1 MAELVYALASGASG
15 RKALGVRV
23 PLSAQVNKKL
33 AEGDSNGTFAPRLAG
48 REQKSVAPEE
58 KFESLQISGE
68 EESPSQHK

>member
-1 MAELVYALASGASG
+1 
-15 RKALGVRV
+15 
-23 PLSAQVNKKL
+23 L